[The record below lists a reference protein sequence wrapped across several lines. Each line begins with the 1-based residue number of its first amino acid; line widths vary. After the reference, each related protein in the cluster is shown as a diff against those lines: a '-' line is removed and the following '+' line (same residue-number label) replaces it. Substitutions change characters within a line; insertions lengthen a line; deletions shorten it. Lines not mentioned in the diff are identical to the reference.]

1 MTATSRAQKAG
12 RIAVVVKGYPRL
24 SETFIAQEILGL
36 QRMGFDLL
44 IVSLRHPTDG
54 ALHDLHHEIT
64 APVLYL
70 PEYLKDDPPRVRAGM
85 KAASALPGFADAEGA
100 YAADLARDPSASR
113 RRRWGQ
119 AAVLAAELPAD
130 VAQIYVHY
138 LHTPASVA
146 RYAAKMRGL
155 PFAFSAHAKDIYT
168 TPQWD
173 LRTKIADAAW
183 GATCTAYN
191 ARVLRALS
199 DDPAKIDLVYHG
211 LDVAR
216 FPEPPARVA
225 HTGEAGDPIE
235 IVSVCRAVEKKGLDD
250 LLRALARLPE
260 GLHWRF
266 SHIGGGA
273 LVPDLQALADRLGLG
288 ARVAFLGSMARDRV
302 IETYAAADLFVLA
315 SRIAKNGDRDGL
327 PNVIMEAMA
336 MGLPVISTAVS
347 AVPEIVT
354 PETGILVPER
364 APEALAKAVEVL
376 AADPAK
382 RLALGAAGAV
392 RVRADFLPVA
402 GFETLRSRLLRV
414 GAAGATG

>member
-1 MTATSRAQKAG
+1 MASAPQKAG

-36 QRMGFDLL
+36 QRMGFELL

-54 ALHDLHHEIT
+54 ALHDLHHEIK

-70 PEYLKDDPPRVRAGM
+70 PEYLKDDPARVRAGL
-85 KAASALPGFADAEGA
+85 KAAAALPGFEAARAAYEADF
-100 YAADLARDPSASR
+100 ARDRSASR

-130 VAQIYVHY
+130 VSQIYVHY

-146 RYAAKMRGL
+146 RYAARMRGL
-155 PFAFSAHAKDIYT
+155 PYAFSAHAKDIYT
-168 TPQWD
+168 TPEWD
-173 LRTKIADAAW
+173 LREKIADAAW

-191 ARVLRALS
+191 TRVLRALA
-199 DDPAKIDLVYHG
+199 DEPAKIDLVYHG

-216 FPEPPARVA
+216 FPGPPSRK
-225 HTGEAGDPIE
+225 GREGKPFE

-250 LLRALARLPE
+250 VLRALAALPAD
-260 GLHWRF
+260 LDWRF

-273 LVPDLQALADRLGLG
+273 LVPDLKALAERLGL
-288 ARVAFLGSMARDRV
+288 AERVAFLGSMARDRV
-302 IETYAAADLFVLA
+302 IETYANADLFVLA

-364 APEALAKAVEVL
+364 SPGALAEAIAAL
-376 AADPAK
+376 AADPAR
-382 RLALGAAGAV
+382 RLALGKAGAKRVRKDFLPASGFQTLRDRLCRAGAV
-392 RVRADFLPVA
+392 GRAA
-402 GFETLRSRLLRV
+402 
-414 GAAGATG
+414 